1 MKTKI
6 ICLGI
11 CFALFLAA
19 CSGKK
24 DARERYEIANSSAD
38 STSIAAKTDTT
49 LSAPKLIKTANMNF
63 KVKNVQRA
71 CEDISILTASY
82 RGMVM
87 HHAMQSAVQRNYD
100 NPISR
105 DSVIHVSSYNTT
117 ADMTVRIPSEKM
129 DEFMNTVG
137 KMAIYINTRNM
148 DIEDKTLDYLASNLK
163 VQSRSEIIAQ
173 QKTSNIKIKN
183 AESVMAL
190 KDDLIDQKI
199 SNRRIDYETKYSTI
213 SLSFYQTNT
222 VAKEI
227 IVNDDPSS
235 FRVPFFTQLG
245 NSIVNG
251 WAGFNDAIIFLANL
265 WVLFVLAAI
274 VWYGYLLYK
283 RKQVAKTA

>member
-19 CSGKK
+19 CSGTKN
-24 DARERYEIANSSAD
+24 YEIANSSAD
-38 STSIAAKTDTT
+38 SARTDAKTDTALT
-49 LSAPKLIKTANMNF
+49 APKLIKTAAMNF

-71 CEDISILTASY
+71 CEDVSALTMSY
-82 RGMVM
+82 HGMVM
-87 HHAMQSAVQRNYD
+87 HHAMQSAVQRSYD

-117 ADMTVRIPSEKM
+117 ADMTVRVPADRM

-148 DIEDKTLDYLASNLK
+148 DIEDKTLDYMASNLK

-173 QKTSNIKIKN
+173 QKTNNIKIKS

-199 SNRRIDYETKYSTI
+199 NNRRIDYETKYSTI

-222 VAKEI
+222 VAREVV
-227 IVNDDPSS
+227 VNDDPSS
-235 FRVPFFTQLG
+235 FRVPFFTQLR
-245 NSIVNG
+245 NSLANG
-251 WAGFNDAIIFLANL
+251 WLGFNDFVIFLANI
-265 WVLFVLAAI
+265 WVLFVFVGV
-274 VWYGYLLYK
+274 VWYSYFLYK
-283 RKQVAKTA
+283 RRQVAKLA

>member
-11 CFALFLAA
+11 CFALFLAG
-19 CSGKK
+19 CSGRKTN
-24 DARERYEIANSSAD
+24 YEIAHTSAD
-38 STSIAAKTDTT
+38 STSVGAKTDTS
-49 LSAPKLIKTANMNF
+49 LNAPKLIKTANMNF
-63 KVKNVQRA
+63 KVKNVQRT
-71 CEDISILTASY
+71 CEDISTLTASY
-82 RGMVM
+82 HGMVM

-105 DSVIHVSSYNTT
+105 DSVMHVSSYNTT

-129 DEFMNTVG
+129 DEFMNEVG
-137 KMAIYINTRNM
+137 KRAIYINTRNM

-163 VQSRSEIIAQ
+163 VQSRSEVIAQ
-173 QKTSNIKIKN
+173 QKTNNIKIKN

-199 SNRRIDYETKYSTI
+199 NNRRIDYETKYSTI

-227 IVNDDPSS
+227 IVNDDPSR

-245 NSIVNG
+245 NSMVNG
-251 WAGFNDAIIFLANL
+251 WAGFNDVIIFLANL
-265 WVLFVLAAI
+265 WVLFVLTAI
-274 VWYGYLLYK
+274 VWYGYFLYK
-283 RKQVAKTA
+283 RKQVAKVA

>member
-11 CFALFLAA
+11 CFALFLAG
-19 CSGKK
+19 CEGKK
-24 DARERYEIANSSAD
+24 NYEIAHTAAD
-38 STSIAAKTDTT
+38 STSVGAKTDTT
-49 LSAPKLIKTANMNF
+49 LIAPKLVKTANMNF
-63 KVKNVQRA
+63 KVKNVQRT
-71 CEDISILTASY
+71 CEDVSVLVTNY

-105 DSVIHVSSYNTT
+105 DSVMHVSSYNTT

-129 DEFMNTVG
+129 DEFMNAVG

-148 DIEDKTLDYLASNLK
+148 DIEDKTLDYLASNMK

-173 QKTSNIKIKN
+173 QKTHNIKIKN

-190 KDDLIDQKI
+190 KDDLIDLKI
-199 SNRRIDYETKYSTI
+199 NNRRIDYETKYSTI

-227 IVNDDPSS
+227 VVNDDPSS

-245 NSIVNG
+245 NSIVSG
-251 WAGFNDAIIFLANL
+251 WMGFNDVIIFLANL
-265 WVLFVLAAI
+265 WVLFLLAAI
-274 VWYGYLLYK
+274 VWYGYFVYK
-283 RKQVAKTA
+283 KKQEVKVA